1 MFIWFQSL
9 DRLFH
14 VYMVPELG
22 QVISCLYGSR
32 AWIGYF
38 MFIWF
43 QSLDRLF
50 HVYMVPELGFDLIL
64 LNVLRPLFCALTLG

>member
-32 AWIGYF
+32 AWTGYF
-38 MFIWF
+38 MFLSPE
-43 QSLDRLF
+43 SLLV
-50 HVYMVPELGFDLIL
+50 HYIGKMYEKS
-64 LNVLRPLFCALTLG
+64 N